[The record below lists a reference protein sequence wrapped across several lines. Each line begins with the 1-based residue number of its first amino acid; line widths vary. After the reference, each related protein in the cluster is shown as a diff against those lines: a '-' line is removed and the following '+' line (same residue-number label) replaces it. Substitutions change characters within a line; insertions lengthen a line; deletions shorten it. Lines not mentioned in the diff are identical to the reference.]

1 MTTIESKMSMFKW
14 LFDERWNW
22 FIVLLVVELICLWGD
37 YCLKKA
43 SMEQNW
49 EGWRLILAGC
59 MLYAVSAI
67 GFVFLMRSFKVFTL
81 GVIHSFAVIFLS
93 VILSLVVFQEKINVR
108 EILGL
113 ILGIISILLLI
124 RFQE

>member
-1 MTTIESKMSMFKW
+1 MNTVESKMGVFGW

-22 FIVLLVVELICLWGD
+22 IIVLLIVELVCLWGD

-59 MLYAVSAI
+59 FLYAVSAI
-67 GFVFLMRSFKVFTL
+67 GFFYLMRSFKVFTL
-81 GVIHSFAVIFLS
+81 GVLHSFAVILLS
-93 VILSLVVFQEKINVR
+93 VILSLVVFNEKINAR

-113 ILGIISILLLI
+113 ILGIISIVLLV

>member
-1 MTTIESKMSMFKW
+1 MDTVESKMGAFNW
-14 LFDERWNW
+14 LFNERWNW
-22 FIVLLVVELICLWGD
+22 LIVLIAVELVCLWGD

-49 EGWRLILAGC
+49 EGWQLILAGC
-59 MLYAVSAI
+59 FLYAASAI
-67 GFVFLMRSFKVFTL
+67 GFFYLMRSFKVFTV
-81 GVIHSFAVIFLS
+81 GVLHSFAVIFLS
-93 VILSLVVFQEKINVR
+93 VILSLVVFKEKINVR

-113 ILGIISILLLI
+113 ILGIVSIFLLV